1 MLKFCQQILEKVSF
15 DKILFQKEL
24 FKSIKWLSIDE
35 AKILKIWCV
44 ATFGHLYMDVIT
56 QAFNHVV

>member
-35 AKILKIWCV
+35 AKVLQIWCV

-56 QAFNHVV
+56 QAFTHLA